1 MPIKFALA
9 AFAFAL
15 GLVASLSSA
24 GAADLAH
31 RSRLGAVFAE
41 PPVVVRG
48 AAVAR
53 AETVEVVDPG
63 WVRNSPRVA
72 GYYGQAGDFHY
83 RNYYG
88 TPRPWLGQYLPY
100 ACVLEALC

>member
-1 MPIKFALA
+1 MKTAGGYPVRMRAGALA
-9 AFAFAL
+9 VVALVAAAL
-15 GLVASLSSA
+15 GA
-24 GAADLAH
+24 
-31 RSRLGAVFAE
+31 
-41 PPVVVRG
+41 
-48 AAVAR
+48 AAVLVIGSAAGWVGDGR
-53 AETVEVVDPG
+53 VETVVVVDPG
-63 WVRNSPRVA
+63 YVRNSPRVA